1 MPTVITTIVG
11 TAAST
16 VAGQELAARKSTEE
30 NRREVANAVKKK
42 KMEREAREAV
52 IPSENL
58 SPTTANDGAT
68 PKIDDS
74 SGKKNNPTPE
84 KEESSG
90 ESSLDITA

>member
-16 VAGQELAARKSTEE
+16 VAGQDLAAKKSAEE

-58 SPTTANDGAT
+58 SATSANEGAT
-68 PKIDDS
+68 PKIDGEA
-74 SGKKNNPTPE
+74 GKKKKAEPDE
-84 KEESSG
+84 EESTND
-90 ESSLDITA
+90 SSLDITA